1 MEIRAEATQ
10 KTKSNSLPYDT
21 DITLSPCYAMLEHL
35 CFHKKRTNPCYLQKN
50 GCNKIILLT
59 EFKSVSERQI
69 PCFLPFVGP
78 RFSTY
83 DIKTEAL
90 KREEVGLAGE
100 YGGVQVEWESMGNLL
115 KTRIC
120 RKIALYDQA

>member
-1 MEIRAEATQ
+1 M
-10 KTKSNSLPYDT
+10 
-21 DITLSPCYAMLEHL
+21 
-35 CFHKKRTNPCYLQKN
+35 QKN

-100 YGGVQVEWESMGNLL
+100 YGGRAGRVGEHGESAQNTYL
-115 KTRIC
+115 
-120 RKIALYDQA
+120 